1 MKKIIKVAIVL
12 TILSSP
18 IIFSAYK
25 TTCILPYYWDKKA
38 NLLVLL
44 GQEKGGAGYVWS
56 DFCGRKEN
64 KNKNA
69 YTNAIT
75 KLKKETASQ
84 LKIRSSKEQAFSYH
98 DKLTSTIHYILPVYY
113 VDPDTINNA
122 VQVLCSKKKGKNV
135 EKTRWQ
141 WISVKDLL
149 RGITNLKFA
158 ESFNKK
164 LQIKGYRQYLEKLIA
179 QRPLILL
186 KKASTIYKKCKKTG
200 KQVCTCPR

>member
-1 MKKIIKVAIVL
+1 MKKIIKIAIVL

-122 VQVLCSKKKGKNV
+122 VQVLCRKKK
-135 EKTRWQ
+135 EKT
-141 WISVKDLL
+141 
-149 RGITNLKFA
+149 
-158 ESFNKK
+158 
-164 LQIKGYRQYLEKLIA
+164 
-179 QRPLILL
+179 
-186 KKASTIYKKCKKTG
+186 
-200 KQVCTCPR
+200 